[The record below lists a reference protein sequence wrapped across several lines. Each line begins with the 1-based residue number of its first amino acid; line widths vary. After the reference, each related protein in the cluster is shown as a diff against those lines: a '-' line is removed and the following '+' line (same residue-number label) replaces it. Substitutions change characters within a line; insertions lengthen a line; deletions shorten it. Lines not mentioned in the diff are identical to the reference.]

1 MKPHI
6 DQGDKTF
13 CYSHSEV
20 SGENR
25 ARLPGFSEKSL
36 KEKTR
41 RSLGLSLWWRDALT
55 TCSGPPPQGKRS
67 ALWIFCW
74 TKRTKP
80 WGFLVRAQAEG
91 SRNKRQG
98 WGLIAFNLQAANNKV
113 RPFTTLRYNKNCTHK
128 KTVKERKKE
137 LSYYLK

>member
-6 DQGDKTF
+6 DQEDKTF

-25 ARLPGFSEKSL
+25 ACLPSFSEKSL
-36 KEKTR
+36 KEKRT
-41 RSLGLSLWWRDALT
+41 RSLGLSLWWGDALT
-55 TCSGPPPQGKRS
+55 TWSGPPPQGKRS

-74 TKRTKP
+74 SQRTKP
-80 WGFLVRAQAEG
+80 WGCLVCAQAKAEE
-91 SRNKRQG
+91 RREG

-113 RPFTTLRYNKNCTHK
+113 RPFTTLRYNTNFTHK
-128 KTVKERKKE
+128 KMVKERKKE